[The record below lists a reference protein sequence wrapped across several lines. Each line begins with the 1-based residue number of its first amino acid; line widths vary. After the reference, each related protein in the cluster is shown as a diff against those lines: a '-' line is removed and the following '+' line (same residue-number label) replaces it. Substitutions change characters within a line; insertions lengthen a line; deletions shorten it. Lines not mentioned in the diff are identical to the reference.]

1 MPTPTRLYEILPY
14 VLMLYWSNDVFNMN
28 VCQIIWGGTAK
39 SQISPHIVKLNSPP
53 VFAEQG
59 FVFQHKEGM
68 LV

>member
-14 VLMLYWSNDVFNMN
+14 VLMLYWSNDVYNMN

-39 SQISPHIVKLNSPP
+39 SQISPHIVKLNSPL
-53 VFAEQG
+53 VFVGQG

>member
-14 VLMLYWSNDVFNMN
+14 VLMLYWSNEVYNMN

-53 VFAEQG
+53 LSLQNRDLFFNTKRG
-59 FVFQHKEGM
+59 R
-68 LV
+68 